1 MERILL
7 PLPPVPSDSNDNLI
21 ENCIIGRFSFHRL
34 VFLSI
39 HCVPSSNCLSCTK
52 YPSTSSSGCM
62 QWKTHKR
69 FRTHDSAIGLVWLTF
84 PTNTHTHTQTQTHI
98 HTQTC
103 WSSTAATFDSE
114 SDFYESL
121 PVANR
126 AVYVWL
132 LQGSRWVKERERVLW
147 WLLKF
152 NVLNYAIWSFETID
166 SNG

>member
-84 PTNTHTHTQTQTHI
+84 PTNTHTHANTNTHT
-98 HTQTC
+98 HTDMLKQYSC
-103 WSSTAATFDSE
+103 WCRNQLLIRNRIFMNHYRWPIGLCMCGFCKAADGWKSANA
-114 SDFYESL
+114 FYDG
-121 PVANR
+121 
-126 AVYVWL
+126 Y
-132 LQGSRWVKERERVLW
+132 
-147 WLLKF
+147 
-152 NVLNYAIWSFETID
+152 
-166 SNG
+166 